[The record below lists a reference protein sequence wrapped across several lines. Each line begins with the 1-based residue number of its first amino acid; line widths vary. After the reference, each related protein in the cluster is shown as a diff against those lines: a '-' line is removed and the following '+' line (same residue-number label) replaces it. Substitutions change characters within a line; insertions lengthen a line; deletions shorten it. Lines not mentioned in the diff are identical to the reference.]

1 MSSVQDQAAEGL
13 RIAQEG
19 VNQAIDRIPP
29 DAWPF
34 IDLLFRITIA
44 LAVLWAVLSLIGW
57 WRRRAYNLTVASTAS
72 RNKTA
77 QPDFLNVDEKARKEQ
92 IKAGERHEKA
102 LEDREKEEALA
113 ALKAAKEPVTLASR
127 LASAATFVMS
137 LITLI
142 TGFSGAIL
150 GVGRIEGQLQAASA
164 SGRFQYLI
172 ENHAFGCAIVAFVIG
187 YQIWRFIADKK
198 WKKA

>member
-13 RIAQEG
+13 RIAKDGLQ
-19 VNQAIDRIPP
+19 QAVDRIPP
-29 DAWPF
+29 DAWPI
-34 IDLLFRITIA
+34 IDILFRVTIA
-44 LAVLWAVLSLIGW
+44 LAILWVVLSLIGW
-57 WRRRAYNLTVASTAS
+57 WRRRAYNLTVASTAG
-72 RNKTA
+72 RNKKA

-92 IKAGERHEKA
+92 IKAGERHEDV

-137 LITLI
+137 LITLL

-150 GVGRIEGQLQAASA
+150 GIGRIEGQLAQAGTA
-164 SGRFQYLI
+164 GKLEYLI
-172 ENHAFGCAIVAFVIG
+172 TEHTIGCIIVAFVIG
-187 YQIWRFIADKK
+187 YKIWRFVAEKK